1 MKFKLFRSSLIK
13 GTLILTLAGT
23 LSRFIGF
30 FYKIFLSR
38 TIGAEAL
45 GIYQLIFPLFAFCL
59 ALSCGG
65 LQTAISR
72 YTASSK
78 TDRIA
83 RSYLTIGTTLSLV
96 LSFCCA
102 VFLFRYADFLSL
114 HVLGEARCEPLLRIM
129 AVAIPFACIHACISG
144 YYYGRKKAGIPSA
157 SQLVEQLIRVLGV
170 WLVCSILTEQ
180 QQEFTAAIAVWGLVF
195 GEVASALFSL
205 TALSAKKNTVFQK
218 SAFQK
223 SAFQKITTKAFYDLK
238 ARTSNLCSM
247 AIPLTINRVS
257 LSLAQSL
264 ENILIPLSLRSF
276 GYSSE
281 DALSVYGILTG
292 MVFSTIM
299 FPAVLSNSLSAMLL
313 PEIAKAQAEKK
324 EQQIA
329 HLIRKTIES
338 SLVFGFLCTLLFLL
352 GGSYIGVFLFGNHL
366 AGVYIRTLSWI
377 SPFLFLS
384 GTLCSILH
392 GFGKPKTV
400 LALNIIG
407 SCIRIFCIFYFVPT
421 IGIRGYLWGMLASQ
435 IFTSLTA
442 WIYLSR
448 HTV

>member
-114 HVLGEARCEPLLRIM
+114 HLLGEARCEPLLRIM

-223 SAFQKITTKAFYDLK
+223 TTNTAFYDLK

-407 SCIRIFCIFYFVPT
+407 SCIRIFCIFYFVPM

>member
-72 YTASSK
+72 YAASSK

-114 HVLGEARCEPLLRIM
+114 HLLGEARCEPLLRIM

-195 GEVASALFSL
+195 GEIASALFSL
-205 TALSAKKNTVFQK
+205 TALSAKKNTVFRK

-223 SAFQKITTKAFYDLK
+223 TTNTAFYDLK

-338 SLVFGFLCTLLFLL
+338 SLVLGFLCTLLFLL

-377 SPFLFLS
+377 SPFMFLS

>member
-102 VFLFRYADFLSL
+102 IFLFRYADFLSL
-114 HVLGEARCEPLLRIM
+114 HLLGEARCEPLLRIM

-195 GEVASALFSL
+195 GEIASALFSL
-205 TALSAKKNTVFQK
+205 TALSAKKNIVFQK

-223 SAFQKITTKAFYDLK
+223 TTNTAFYDLK
-238 ARTSNLCSM
+238 ARTNNLCSM

-338 SLVFGFLCTLLFLL
+338 SLVLGFLCTLLFLL

>member
-83 RSYLTIGTTLSLV
+83 RNYLTIGTTLSLV

-114 HVLGEARCEPLLRIM
+114 HLLGEARCEPLLRIM

-195 GEVASALFSL
+195 GEIASALFSL
-205 TALSAKKNTVFQK
+205 TALSAKKNTVFRK

-223 SAFQKITTKAFYDLK
+223 TTNTAFYDLK
-238 ARTSNLCSM
+238 ARTNNLCSM

-338 SLVFGFLCTLLFLL
+338 SLVLGFLCTLLFLL

-377 SPFLFLS
+377 SPFMFLS

>member
-180 QQEFTAAIAVWGLVF
+180 QQEFTATIAVWGLVF
-195 GEVASALFSL
+195 GEIASALFSL

-223 SAFQKITTKAFYDLK
+223 TTNTAFYGLK

-407 SCIRIFCIFYFVPT
+407 SCIRIFCIFYFVPM

>member
-72 YTASSK
+72 YAASSK

-114 HVLGEARCEPLLRIM
+114 HLLGEARCEPLLRIM

-180 QQEFTAAIAVWGLVF
+180 QQEFTAGIAVWGLVF
-195 GEVASALFSL
+195 GEIASALFSL
-205 TALSAKKNTVFQK
+205 TALSAKKNIVFQK

-223 SAFQKITTKAFYDLK
+223 TTNTAFYDLK

-338 SLVFGFLCTLLFLL
+338 SLVLGFLCTLLFLL

-392 GFGKPKTV
+392 GFGKPKIV

>member
-102 VFLFRYADFLSL
+102 IFLFRYADFLSL
-114 HVLGEARCEPLLRIM
+114 HLLGEARCEPLLRIM

-407 SCIRIFCIFYFVPT
+407 SCIRIFCIFYFVPM

>member
-114 HVLGEARCEPLLRIM
+114 HLLGEARCEPLLRIM

-180 QQEFTAAIAVWGLVF
+180 QQKFTAAIAVWGLVF
-195 GEVASALFSL
+195 GEIASALFSL
-205 TALSAKKNTVFQK
+205 TALSAKKNTVFRK

-223 SAFQKITTKAFYDLK
+223 TTNTAFYDLK

-338 SLVFGFLCTLLFLL
+338 SLVLGFLCTLLFLL

>member
-72 YTASSK
+72 YAASSK

-114 HVLGEARCEPLLRIM
+114 HLLGEARCEPLLRIM

-180 QQEFTAAIAVWGLVF
+180 QQKFTAAIAVWGLVF
-195 GEVASALFSL
+195 GEIASALFSL
-205 TALSAKKNTVFQK
+205 TALSAKKNTVFRK

-223 SAFQKITTKAFYDLK
+223 TTNTAFYDLK

-338 SLVFGFLCTLLFLL
+338 SLVLGFLCTLLFLL

-377 SPFLFLS
+377 SPFMFLS

>member
-83 RSYLTIGTTLSLV
+83 RNYLTIGTTLSLV

-114 HVLGEARCEPLLRIM
+114 HLLGEARCEPLLRIM

-195 GEVASALFSL
+195 GEIASALFSL
-205 TALSAKKNTVFQK
+205 TALSAKKNTVFRK

-223 SAFQKITTKAFYDLK
+223 TTNTAFYDLK
-238 ARTSNLCSM
+238 ARTNNLCSM

-329 HLIRKTIES
+329 HLIRKNIES
-338 SLVFGFLCTLLFLL
+338 SLVLGFLCTLLFLL

-377 SPFLFLS
+377 SPFMFLS

>member
-72 YTASSK
+72 YAASSK

-114 HVLGEARCEPLLRIM
+114 HLLGEARCESLLRIM

-195 GEVASALFSL
+195 GEVASALFSV
-205 TALSAKKNTVFQK
+205 TALSAKKNTSVGSCSKIHQHFS
-218 SAFQK
+218 SAK
-223 SAFQKITTKAFYDLK
+223 NIDDLK
-238 ARTSNLCSM
+238 SQTRNLCSM

-338 SLVFGFLCTLLFLL
+338 SLVLGFLCTLLFLL

>member
-114 HVLGEARCEPLLRIM
+114 HLLGEARCEPLLRIM

-195 GEVASALFSL
+195 GEIASALFSL

-223 SAFQKITTKAFYDLK
+223 TTTTAFYDLK

-407 SCIRIFCIFYFVPT
+407 SCIRIFCIFYFVPM

>member
-23 LSRFIGF
+23 ISRFIGF

-102 VFLFRYADFLSL
+102 IFLFRYADFLSL
-114 HVLGEARCEPLLRIM
+114 HLLGEARCEPLLRIM

-218 SAFQK
+218 SAFQN
-223 SAFQKITTKAFYDLK
+223 ITTKAFYDLK

-247 AIPLTINRVS
+247 AIPLTVNRVS

-276 GYSSE
+276 GYSSA

-407 SCIRIFCIFYFVPT
+407 SCIRIFCIFYFVPM

>member
-102 VFLFRYADFLSL
+102 IFLFRYADFLSL
-114 HVLGEARCEPLLRIM
+114 HLLGEARCEPLLRIM

-205 TALSAKKNTVFQK
+205 TALSAKKNT
-218 SAFQK
+218 
-223 SAFQKITTKAFYDLK
+223 AFQKITTKAFYDLK

-407 SCIRIFCIFYFVPT
+407 SCIRIFCIFYFVPM

>member
-72 YTASSK
+72 YAASSK

-114 HVLGEARCEPLLRIM
+114 HLLGEARCEPLLRIM

-195 GEVASALFSL
+195 GEIASALFSL
-205 TALSAKKNTVFQK
+205 TALSAKKNTVFRK

-223 SAFQKITTKAFYDLK
+223 TTNTAFYDLK

-338 SLVFGFLCTLLFLL
+338 SLVLGFLCTLLFLL

-448 HTV
+448 HTA

>member
-114 HVLGEARCEPLLRIM
+114 HLLGEARCEPLLRIM

-195 GEVASALFSL
+195 GEIASALFSL
-205 TALSAKKNTVFQK
+205 TALSAKKNT
-218 SAFQK
+218 AFQK
-223 SAFQKITTKAFYDLK
+223 TTNTAFYDLK

-281 DALSVYGILTG
+281 DALSVYGILTV

-338 SLVFGFLCTLLFLL
+338 SLVLGFLCTLLFLL

-400 LALNIIG
+400 LVLNIIG

>member
-114 HVLGEARCEPLLRIM
+114 HLLGEARCEPLLRIM

-195 GEVASALFSL
+195 GEIASALFSL

-223 SAFQKITTKAFYDLK
+223 TTNTAFYGLK

-366 AGVYIRTLSWI
+366 AGVYLRTLSWI

>member
-72 YTASSK
+72 YAASSK

-114 HVLGEARCEPLLRIM
+114 HLLGEARCEPLLRIM

-170 WLVCSILTEQ
+170 WLVCNILTEQ

-195 GEVASALFSL
+195 GEIASALFSL
-205 TALSAKKNTVFQK
+205 TALSAKKNIVFQK

-223 SAFQKITTKAFYDLK
+223 TTNTAFYDLK
-238 ARTSNLCSM
+238 ARTNNLCTM

-276 GYSSE
+276 GYSSA

-407 SCIRIFCIFYFVPT
+407 SCIRIFCIFYFVPM

>member
-72 YTASSK
+72 YAASSK

-114 HVLGEARCEPLLRIM
+114 HLLGEARCEPLLRIM

-195 GEVASALFSL
+195 GEIASALFSL
-205 TALSAKKNTVFQK
+205 TALSAKKNTVFRK

-223 SAFQKITTKAFYDLK
+223 TTNTAFYDLK

-324 EQQIA
+324 NNRLRISSEKPSNPLWFSDFYA
-329 HLIRKTIES
+329 RCCSYLAVLISASSCLEIIWPASISAPYPGSARFCFCPVRFAAFYTDLES
-338 SLVFGFLCTLLFLL
+338 QKQCL
-352 GGSYIGVFLFGNHL
+352 
-366 AGVYIRTLSWI
+366 
-377 SPFLFLS
+377 P
-384 GTLCSILH
+384 
-392 GFGKPKTV
+392 
-400 LALNIIG
+400 
-407 SCIRIFCIFYFVPT
+407 
-421 IGIRGYLWGMLASQ
+421 
-435 IFTSLTA
+435 
-442 WIYLSR
+442 
-448 HTV
+448 

>member
-72 YTASSK
+72 YAASSK

-114 HVLGEARCEPLLRIM
+114 HLLGEARCEPLLRIM

-144 YYYGRKKAGIPSA
+144 YYYGRKKAGIPSS

-180 QQEFTAAIAVWGLVF
+180 QQEFTAVIAVWGLVF
-195 GEVASALFSL
+195 GEIASALFSL
-205 TALSAKKNTVFQK
+205 TALSAKKNTVFRK

-223 SAFQKITTKAFYDLK
+223 TTNTAFYDLK

-338 SLVFGFLCTLLFLL
+338 SLVLGFLCTLLFLL

-435 IFTSLTA
+435 IFTSLAA

>member
-114 HVLGEARCEPLLRIM
+114 HLLGEARCEPLLRIM

-195 GEVASALFSL
+195 GEIASALFSL

-223 SAFQKITTKAFYDLK
+223 TTTTAFYDLK

-338 SLVFGFLCTLLFLL
+338 SLVLGFLCTLLFLL

>member
-1 MKFKLFRSSLIK
+1 MKFKHFRSSLIK

-114 HVLGEARCEPLLRIM
+114 HLLGEARCEPLLRIM

-195 GEVASALFSL
+195 GEIASALFSL

-223 SAFQKITTKAFYDLK
+223 TTTTAFYDLK

-338 SLVFGFLCTLLFLL
+338 SLVLGFLCTLLFLL